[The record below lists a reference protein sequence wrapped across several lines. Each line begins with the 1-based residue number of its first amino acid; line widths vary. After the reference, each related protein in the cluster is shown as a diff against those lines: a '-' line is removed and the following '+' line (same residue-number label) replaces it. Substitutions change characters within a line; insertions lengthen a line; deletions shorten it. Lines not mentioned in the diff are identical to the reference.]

1 MNIDHIARQYLA
13 TKAAR
18 DAADLALTELSEA
31 LKSYM
36 EDNNMEGISIDGRT
50 IKLIRV
56 NQRSFDVEQLKELVS
71 RSVFSQ
77 VTEPKVKTSVIDA
90 FVKIGKIET
99 EVLDKVVK
107 VNTYEQLRVK

>member
-36 EDNNMEGISIDGRT
+36 EDNNMESISIDGRT

-90 FVKIGKIET
+90 FVKIGKINN
-99 EVLDKVVK
+99 EVLDKVVT